1 MRQKAEAQDNRNVRV
16 LSGPKH
22 RCDYVQGLSPCSG
35 TINEIITCGHE
46 CHENP
51 TAASPLG
58 YSVTCTRGRTTD
70 LSNMASLLAEGR
82 RILFFVLFGNG
93 KKKTIRGADLAG
105 EEAGAGGPLPEEEED
120 RCGWR
125 CSQGLRFAMHTACG
139 SRMQGEVMMRW
150 GGGGGGS
157 TRYARCDGKKRDGRR
172 WPPSRGLRGRR
183 EEEGQVL
190 WEVPRNKTRSITSG
204 VKPWSARPREP
215 CSRRVSL
222 SPAVSTYP
230 TGARR

>member
-1 MRQKAEAQDNRNVRV
+1 MSRKPYCCFSSWLLCHLHTRQDHRPQQHG
-16 LSGPKH
+16 LTSG
-22 RCDYVQGLSPCSG
+22 
-35 TINEIITCGHE
+35 
-46 CHENP
+46 
-51 TAASPLG
+51 
-58 YSVTCTRGRTTD
+58 RGKMNT
-70 LSNMASLLAEGR
+70 
-82 RILFFVLFGNG
+82 FFRSFWEWE

-204 VKPWSARPREP
+204 VKPWSACPREP